1 MFPHSQDI
9 LRVAVKYGFKLFSH
23 CLPGSSILLRDSII
37 AIDSV
42 LSSSS
47 KGSLPRNEALH
58 FLGTLLCLPDHY
70 PNVPVLGEG
79 VEMCGHDVEMCGHDV
94 EVCEREGVKGVE
106 LKEQILSLLYRSA
119 KTEPLRNTRCLAVF
133 QVGLLVF
140 TELRAGRES
149 LRLTEGV
156 DILLASLHVSPVSL
170 YVV

>member
-1 MFPHSQDI
+1 M
-9 LRVAVKYGFKLFSH
+9 RVAVKYGFKLFSH

-47 KGSLPRNEALH
+47 KGSLPRSEALH

-79 VEMCGHDVEMCGHDV
+79 VEMCGRNV
-94 EVCEREGVKGVE
+94 EVREGVKGVE

-156 DILLASLHVSPVSL
+156 DILLASLHVSPISL
-170 YVV
+170 

>member
-1 MFPHSQDI
+1 MLSAVVPHSQDV
-9 LRVAVKYGFKLFSH
+9 LRVAVKYSFELFSH

-79 VEMCGHDVEMCGHDV
+79 VE
-94 EVCEREGVKGVE
+94 VCERKDVRGVE

-140 TELRAGRES
+140 TELRAGRDS

-156 DILLASLHVSPVSL
+156 DILLASLHVSPVSM
-170 YVV
+170 YVGYTRRLGTM